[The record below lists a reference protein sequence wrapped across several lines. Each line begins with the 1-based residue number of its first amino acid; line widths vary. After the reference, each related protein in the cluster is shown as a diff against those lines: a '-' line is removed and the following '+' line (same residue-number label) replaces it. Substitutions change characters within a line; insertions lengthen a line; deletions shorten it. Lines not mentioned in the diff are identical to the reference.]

1 MKLHLMEE
9 TLMIISNLD
18 RALNDTNSSIL
29 AAGRSG
35 IGYFLINY
43 FRKKIMYFFSGLYFE
58 ILICNTI
65 CIQRIL
71 S

>member
-9 TLMIISNLD
+9 TLRIISNLD

-35 IGYFLINY
+35 IGYKIINSD
-43 FRKKIMYFFSGLYFE
+43 RKKILYCISCLYTQ
-58 ILICNTI
+58 ILIFNNI
-65 CIQRIL
+65 CY
-71 S
+71 